1 MKQGAKDTPFY
12 QKKTLHSR
20 GKLLQPDW
28 PWVMGIIN
36 VTPDSFYSGSRA
48 RHEDQATGMAEKMI
62 TDGADILDVGGYS
75 SRPGSDDIDP
85 ETEMGRV
92 LPVIET
98 LHTRFPGIILS
109 IDTFRSEV
117 ARRAIELGAGMIN
130 DISGGRLDPEILPLA
145 AEFRVPYVF
154 MHMKGTPRTMKQLTQ
169 YDRLIPEIVFYFSE
183 GIKRM
188 QQAGICDIIL
198 DPGIGFAKSITQNFE
213 ILKNLS
219 YFNIFGLP
227 LMVGVSRKS
236 LIYKTLRSD
245 PEKALNGTTV
255 LHTMAILNQASILRT
270 HDVKEAR
277 EVIQLLKQF

>member
-20 GKLLQPDW
+20 GKLIQPEW

-36 VTPDSFYSGSRA
+36 VTPDSFYPGSRA
-48 RHEDQATGMAEKMI
+48 RHEEQVTAMAEKMI
-62 TDGADILDVGGYS
+62 SDGADILDVGGYS
-75 SRPGSDDIDP
+75 SRPGADDIDA

-92 LPVIET
+92 LPVMEV
-98 LHTRFPGIILS
+98 LGTRFPGVILS
-109 IDTFRSEV
+109 IDTFRPEV
-117 ARRAIELGAGMIN
+117 ARRAVELGAGMIN
-130 DISGGRLDPEILPLA
+130 DISGGQLDPDMLPLA
-145 AEFRVPYVF
+145 ADLRVPYVF
-154 MHMKGTPRTMKQLTQ
+154 MHMRGTPRTMKQLTQ
-169 YDRLIPEIVFYFSE
+169 YDRLIPEMALHFSE

-188 QQAGICDIIL
+188 QQAGISDIIL
-198 DPGIGFAKSITQNFE
+198 DPGIGFAKSMAQNFE

-245 PEKALNGTTV
+245 PENALNGTTV
-255 LHTMAILNQASILRT
+255 LHTMAILHQASILRT

-277 EVIQLLKQF
+277 EVIQLLRQF